1 MALAAAAD
9 ALGNGSI
16 LSSGPLTIGAES
28 DGTDGFEGD
37 MNDVAVFGTALTPA
51 QMLQLAGDTAISK
64 AVLGQFA
71 FGKGWYSAVYFSNT
85 GPNSV
90 SFPVNFIGN
99 DGSPLNVPSI
109 GGATKTVT
117 LAPGGSA
124 VIEAPNV
131 GSDVIQRYVSVTL
144 PAGVT
149 GYGVFRQS
157 VAGVPDQEA
166 VAPLSPVNSSNVSMV
181 YDETNYIT
189 GVAIVNPSGVVVT
202 VAVAVSDT
210 NGNLIG
216 TSSVILQ
223 PFSKTA
229 VALRDLPA
237 LNQIVGT
244 RGTVRFS
251 VSTGNVAVL
260 GLRFFGS
267 AFTSIPAVPQDSRL
281 VGAN

>member
-1 MALAAAAD
+1 
-9 ALGNGSI
+9 
-16 LSSGPLTIGAES
+16 
-28 DGTDGFEGD
+28 

-71 FGKGWYSAVYFSNT
+71 FGNGWYSAVYFSNT

-90 SFPVNFIGN
+90 SFPVTFIGDN
-99 DGSPLNVPSI
+99 GSPLSIPSI
-109 GGATKTVT
+109 GAANKTVM
-117 LAPGGSA
+117 LAPGAST
-124 VIEAPNV
+124 VIEALN
-131 GSDVIQRYVSVTL
+131 DVPDLRQGYVSVTL

-166 VAPLSPVNSSNVSMV
+166 VVPLSPVNSTNIPMV

-189 GVAIVNPSGVVVT
+189 AVAIVNPSAVVVT
-202 VAVAVSDT
+202 VTVAVSDT

-229 VALRDLPA
+229 VTLRSLPA

-244 RGTVRFS
+244 RGTVRFT

-260 GLRFFGS
+260 GLRFFGP
-267 AFTSIPAVPQDSRL
+267 AFTSIPAVPQNFKL